1 MSPTAAKASGGEVRS
16 AARLMQKQGGGG
28 DEDGGARREGA
39 ASEPPLARV
48 GGGITASVPNG
59 VYPAG
64 RAWGRLRRAC
74 ASSSGTESSALGE
87 RGLGSL

>member
-1 MSPTAAKASGGEVRS
+1 MGGQGERELPRS
-16 AARLMQKQGGGG
+16 RPWHAWV
-28 DEDGGARREGA
+28 GA
-39 ASEPPLARV
+39 L
-48 GGGITASVPNG
+48 TASVPNG
-59 VYPAG
+59 VYAAG